1 MTGIFQS
8 LPPWLWFVIALVA
21 LFLARKPVH
30 QGILA
35 LARFFHQSLRLGANA
50 VAASEHRLQL
60 RNREVLLAA
69 GREATERH
77 IEREFDR
84 IEGAMKKELAQY
96 PALHRK
102 LCEQLTAI
110 DEDYVRSA
118 EVPPEPTNWAK
129 AIKAVAEIP
138 AKQDPVVG
146 DVLETIHGSMRKA
159 EGKALEAYRE
169 SARERH
175 QLLKRMMPAWRS
187 ILKSL
192 GKVNKTVATVQQ
204 RSKVVDGHM
213 DRYEEI
219 LQGSDRAQRM
229 LSSSSL
235 SQFFISAF
243 VLAIAVG
250 GALINFHLIAR
261 PMTEMVGGTSYI
273 GNFKVADISA
283 LVIILVEIT
292 MGLFVMECLRIT
304 RLFPVI
310 SALSDKLRT
319 RMMWAAFA
327 LLFFLAT
334 VEAGLAFMREIL
346 MREDLAV
353 SAQLRG
359 AEVAAVDSSV
369 YWITTAAQMGMGF
382 ILPFALTFV
391 AIPLENFIASTRTV
405 IGIVTAFFL
414 RLLSVV
420 LRLAGTGSLR
430 TGTLLV
436 RLYDIVI
443 FFPLWLEARFLGWR
457 EQAAEKAVVESTVE
471 ESVPASKASSRS
483 PSRRSAKSVSK
494 SSAKLPTN
502 LEEQPS

>member
-1 MTGIFQS
+1 MTEIFQS
-8 LPPWLWFVIALVA
+8 LPTWLWFIVALTA
-21 LFLARKPVH
+21 LFLARRPVH
-30 QGILA
+30 QGIYA

-50 VAASEHRLQL
+50 VAATEARLQL
-60 RNREVLLAA
+60 RNREVLMAA

-84 IEGAMKKELAQY
+84 IESAMKKELAQY
-96 PALHRK
+96 PALHRR

-159 EGKALEAYRE
+159 EAKALEAYRE

-175 QLLKRMMPAWRS
+175 QLLKRMMPAWRA
-187 ILKSL
+187 ILHSL
-192 GKVNKTVATVQQ
+192 GKVNKTVTTVHQ
-204 RSKVVDGHM
+204 RAKVVDGHM

-219 LQGSDRAQRM
+219 LQSSDRAQRM

-273 GNFKVADISA
+273 GSFRIADISA

-292 MGLFVMECLRIT
+292 MGLFMMECLRIT

-310 SALSDKLRT
+310 SALHDKLRT

-327 LLFFLAT
+327 LLFFLAS

-346 MREDLAV
+346 MQEDLAV

-359 AEVAAVDSSV
+359 DEVAATTTSV

-405 IGIVTAFFL
+405 IGIFAAFFL
-414 RLLSVV
+414 RVLAVV
-420 LRLAGTGSLR
+420 LRLTGTGIWR
-430 TGTLLV
+430 TGTMLARV
-436 RLYDIVI
+436 YDIVI
-443 FFPLWLEARFLGWR
+443 FFPLWLESRFQRWR
-457 EQAAEKAVVESTVE
+457 EQVTLKSDKTKSPAE
-471 ESVPASKASSRS
+471 
-483 PSRRSAKSVSK
+483 
-494 SSAKLPTN
+494 
-502 LEEQPS
+502 LEEAL

>member
-1 MTGIFQS
+1 MAEIIHS
-8 LPPWLWFVIALVA
+8 MPPWLWLVITLFA

-30 QGILA
+30 QGIYA
-35 LARFFHQSLRLGANA
+35 LARFFHQALRLGANA
-50 VAASEHRLQL
+50 VAAAEGRLQL

-84 IEGAMKKELAQY
+84 IESAMKKELAQY
-96 PALHRK
+96 PALHRR

-159 EGKALEAYRE
+159 EAKALEAYRE

-175 QLLKRMMPAWRS
+175 QLLKRMMPAWRA
-187 ILKSL
+187 ILNSL
-192 GKVNKTVATVQQ
+192 GRVNKTVTAIQQ
-204 RSKVVDGHM
+204 RAKAIDGHM

-219 LQGSDRAQRM
+219 LQSSDRAQRM

-292 MGLFVMECLRIT
+292 MGLFVMDCLRIT

-310 SALSDKLRT
+310 SALNDKLRT
-319 RMMWAAFA
+319 RMMWAAFV
-327 LLFFLAT
+327 LLFFLAS

-346 MREDLAV
+346 MQEDLAV

-359 AEVAAVDSSV
+359 ETVATAAGI

-391 AIPLENFIASTRTV
+391 AIPLENFIASARTV
-405 IGIVTAFFL
+405 IGVLAAFCL
-414 RLLSVV
+414 RLLSVF
-420 LRLAGTGSLR
+420 LRLAGTGILR
-430 TGTLLV
+430 MGAMLV
-436 RLYDIVI
+436 RVYDIAI
-443 FFPLWLEARFLGWR
+443 FLPLWLEVRYLNR
-457 EQAAEKAVVESTVE
+457 REKAAPSAVSEFPGE
-471 ESVPASKASSRS
+471 KAGEA
-483 PSRRSAKSVSK
+483 PV
-494 SSAKLPTN
+494 
-502 LEEQPS
+502 

>member
-1 MTGIFQS
+1 MAELFHS
-8 LPPWLWFVIALVA
+8 VPPWLLFVIALVA

-30 QGILA
+30 QGIYS
-35 LARFFHQSLRLGANA
+35 LARFFHHSLRLGANA
-50 VAASEHRLQL
+50 VAAAESRLQL

-84 IEGAMKKELAQY
+84 IESAMKKELAQY

-102 LCEQLTAI
+102 LCEQLTTI
-110 DEDYVRSA
+110 DEDYVRSS

-138 AKQDPVVG
+138 AKQDPVVS

-159 EGKALEAYRE
+159 EAKALEAYRE

-192 GKVNKTVATVQQ
+192 GRVNKTVTAVQQ

-219 LQGSDRAQRM
+219 LQCSDRAQRM

-319 RMMWAAFA
+319 RMMWAAFT
-327 LLFFLAT
+327 LLLFLAT

-346 MREDLAV
+346 MQEDLAV

-359 AEVAAVDSSV
+359 EAVAATGGGV

-391 AIPLENFIASTRTV
+391 AIPLENFIASSRTV
-405 IGIVTAFFL
+405 IGVLGAFLL
-414 RLLSVV
+414 RVVSVV
-420 LRLAGTGSLR
+420 LRLAGTALLR
-430 TGTLLV
+430 TGAMLV
-436 RLYDIVI
+436 RVYDIVI
-443 FFPLWLEARFLGWR
+443 FFPLWLEAGFLRWR
-457 EQAAEKAVVESTVE
+457 EKVAQQNAEKALQE
-471 ESVPASKASSRS
+471 AG
-483 PSRRSAKSVSK
+483 KS
-494 SSAKLPTN
+494 
-502 LEEQPS
+502 

>member
-1 MTGIFQS
+1 MAELFHS
-8 LPPWLWFVIALVA
+8 LPPWLWFVIALIA
-21 LFLARKPVH
+21 LFLARKPIH
-30 QGILA
+30 QGIYA
-35 LARFFHQSLRLGANA
+35 LARFFHHALRLGANA
-50 VAASEHRLQL
+50 VAAAEGRLQL

-69 GREATERH
+69 GREATERQ
-77 IEREFDR
+77 IERDFDR
-84 IEGAMKKELAQY
+84 IEVAMKKELAQY

-192 GKVNKTVATVQQ
+192 GKVNKTVTTVQQ
-204 RSKVVDGHM
+204 RAGVIDGHM
-213 DRYEEI
+213 ERYEEI
-219 LQGSDRAQRM
+219 LQSSDRAQRM

-273 GNFKVADISA
+273 GSFKVADISA

-310 SALSDKLRT
+310 SALNDKLRT

-346 MREDLAV
+346 MQEDLAV

-359 AEVAAVDSSV
+359 AEVISAESGVF
-369 YWITTAAQMGMGF
+369 WITTAAQMGMGF

-405 IGIVTAFFL
+405 IGILGAFTL

-420 LRLAGTGSLR
+420 LRIAGTGILR

-443 FFPLWLEARFLGWR
+443 FFPLWLENRFHLWR
-457 EQAAEKAVVESTVE
+457 NQAVDEPPVAAAAPAKT
-471 ESVPASKASSRS
+471 ASKRT
-483 PSRRSAKSVSK
+483 AKSSTKAASK
-494 SSAKLPTN
+494 SAAALQ
-502 LEEQPS
+502 EQPS

>member
-1 MTGIFQS
+1 MTELLHS
-8 LPPWLWFVIALVA
+8 LPLWLWFLLALVA
-21 LFLARKPVH
+21 LFVARRPVH
-30 QGILA
+30 QGIFS

-50 VAASEHRLQL
+50 VAGAEQRLQE

-69 GREATERH
+69 GREAAERH
-77 IEREFDR
+77 VEREFDR
-84 IEGAMKKELAQY
+84 IEATMKKELAQY

-138 AKQDPVVG
+138 AKSDPVVG
-146 DVLETIHGSMRKA
+146 DVLETIHHSMRKA
-159 EGKALEAYRE
+159 EAKALEAYRE

-175 QLLKRMMPAWRS
+175 QLLKRMMPNWRS
-187 ILKSL
+187 MLSTL
-192 GKVNKTVATVQQ
+192 GRVNKSVDSVIRRA
-204 RSKVVDGHM
+204 KAVDGHM
-213 DRYEEI
+213 ERYEEI
-219 LQGSDRAQRM
+219 VQGSDRALRM

-235 SQFFISAF
+235 SQFFIAAF

-310 SALSDKLRT
+310 SALNDKLRM
-319 RMMWAAFA
+319 RMMWAAFV
-327 LLFFLAT
+327 LLFFLAS
-334 VEAGLAFMREIL
+334 VEAGLAFMREVL
-346 MREDLAV
+346 MQEDLAV

-359 AEVAAVDSSV
+359 GEVEAATSGV

-391 AIPLENFIASTRTV
+391 AIPLENFMASARTV
-405 IGIVTAFFL
+405 IGLLTTFFL
-414 RLLSVV
+414 RILSVV
-420 LRLAGTGSLR
+420 LRLLGTAALRIGS
-430 TGTLLV
+430 LLV

-443 FFPLWLEARFLGWR
+443 FLPLWLENLYFSWR
-457 EQAAEKAVVESTVE
+457 AGAAETATAE
-471 ESVPASKASSRS
+471 EA
-483 PSRRSAKSVSK
+483 
-494 SSAKLPTN
+494 
-502 LEEQPS
+502 

>member
-1 MTGIFQS
+1 MTEIFQS
-8 LPPWLWFVIALVA
+8 LPPWLWFVIALIA
-21 LFLARKPVH
+21 LFLARRPVH
-30 QGILA
+30 QGIYA
-35 LARFFHQSLRLGANA
+35 LARFFHQSLRLGGNA
-50 VAASEHRLQL
+50 VAAAEHRLQL

-69 GREATERH
+69 GREAAERH
-77 IEREFDR
+77 IEREFER

-118 EVPPEPTNWAK
+118 EVPPEPTSWAK
-129 AIKAVAEIP
+129 AIQAVAEIP
-138 AKQDPVVG
+138 AKQDSVVG

-175 QLLKRMMPAWRS
+175 LLLKRMMPAWRS

-192 GKVNKTVATVQQ
+192 GAVNKTVSTVQQ
-204 RSKVVDGHM
+204 RAKTVDGHM
-213 DRYEEI
+213 ARYEEI

-273 GNFKVADISA
+273 GNFKIADISA

-310 SALSDKLRT
+310 GALSDKLRM
-319 RMMWAAFA
+319 RMMWAAFG

-334 VEAGLAFMREIL
+334 IEAGLAFMREIL
-346 MREDLAV
+346 MQEDLAV

-359 AEVAAVDSSV
+359 AEVASV
-369 YWITTAAQMGMGF
+369 EGGVFWITTAAQMGMGF

-405 IGIVTAFFL
+405 IGLVAAFIL
-414 RLLSVV
+414 RVLSVV
-420 LRLAGTGSLR
+420 LRLAGTAILR
-430 TGTLLV
+430 SGTLLV
-436 RLYDIVI
+436 RAYDIVI
-443 FFPLWLEARFLGWR
+443 FFPLWLEARILQWR
-457 EQAAEKAVVESTVE
+457 ERMAVTAGGAAAEKKSATS
-471 ESVPASKASSRS
+471 A
-483 PSRRSAKSVSK
+483 RSATK
-494 SSAKLPTN
+494 SSAKPSAKPAAKTSVGSSLQ
-502 LEEQPS
+502 EQPS

>member
-1 MTGIFQS
+1 MTQLLDS
-8 LPPWLWFVIALVA
+8 LPLWLWFLLALVA
-21 LFLARKPVH
+21 LFVARKPVH
-30 QGILA
+30 QGVFA

-50 VAASEHRLQL
+50 VANAEQRLQD

-69 GREATERH
+69 GREAAERH
-77 IEREFDR
+77 VEREFDR
-84 IEGAMKKELAQY
+84 IEATMKKELAQY

-138 AKQDPVVG
+138 AKSDPVVG
-146 DVLETIHGSMRKA
+146 DVLETIHHSMRKA
-159 EGKALEAYRE
+159 EAKALEAYRE

-175 QLLKRMMPAWRS
+175 QLLKRMMPNWRS
-187 ILKSL
+187 MLSTL
-192 GKVNKTVATVQQ
+192 GRVNKSVDSVIHRA
-204 RSKVVDGHM
+204 KVLDGHM
-213 DRYEEI
+213 ERYEEI
-219 LQGSDRAQRM
+219 VQGSDRALRM

-235 SQFFISAF
+235 VQFFIASF

-273 GNFKVADISA
+273 GSFKVADISA

-310 SALSDKLRT
+310 SALSDKLRM
-319 RMMWAAFA
+319 RMMWAAFV
-327 LLFFLAT
+327 LLFFLAS

-346 MREDLAV
+346 MQEDLAV

-359 AEVAAVDSSV
+359 GEVEAATSGV

-391 AIPLENFIASTRTV
+391 AIPLENFIASARTV
-405 IGIVTAFFL
+405 IGLLTTFFL
-414 RLLSVV
+414 RILSVV
-420 LRLAGTGSLR
+420 LRLTGTAALR
-430 TGTLLV
+430 TGSLLV

-443 FFPLWLEARFLGWR
+443 FLPLWLENLYFNWR
-457 EQAAEKAVVESTVE
+457 AGSASEATAEEA
-471 ESVPASKASSRS
+471 
-483 PSRRSAKSVSK
+483 
-494 SSAKLPTN
+494 
-502 LEEQPS
+502 

>member
-1 MTGIFQS
+1 MAELFQS

-30 QGILA
+30 QGIYA
-35 LARFFHQSLRLGANA
+35 FARFFHQSFRLGANA
-50 VAASEHRLQL
+50 VAAAEARLQL

-69 GREATERH
+69 GREATERQ
-77 IEREFDR
+77 IERDFDR
-84 IEGAMKKELAQY
+84 VESAMKKELAQY
-96 PALHRK
+96 PALHRR

-169 SARERH
+169 SSRERH

-192 GKVNKTVATVQQ
+192 GKVNKTVSTVQQ
-204 RSKVVDGHM
+204 RAKVIDGHM

-243 VLAIAVG
+243 VLTIAVG

-273 GNFKVADISA
+273 GSFKVADISA

-310 SALSDKLRT
+310 SALNDKIRT

-346 MREDLAV
+346 MQEDLAV

-359 AEVAAVDSSV
+359 AEASV
-369 YWITTAAQMGMGF
+369 SDGGVFWITTAAQMGMGF

-405 IGIVTAFFL
+405 IGIFAAFFL
-414 RLLSVV
+414 RLLSVL
-420 LRLAGTGSLR
+420 LRLTGTGILR
-430 TGTLLV
+430 TGGMLV

-443 FFPLWLEARFLGWR
+443 FFPLWLEARFLSWR
-457 EQAAEKAVVESTVE
+457 EQAARKALEKKI
-471 ESVPASKASSRS
+471 PA
-483 PSRRSAKSVSK
+483 
-494 SSAKLPTN
+494 
-502 LEEQPS
+502 EMEQA

>member
-50 VAASEHRLQL
+50 VAAAEGRLQL

-77 IEREFDR
+77 VEREFDR
-84 IEGAMKKELAQY
+84 IEAAMKKELAQY

-192 GKVNKTVATVQQ
+192 GKVNKTVTTVQQ
-204 RSKVVDGHM
+204 RARVVDGHM
-213 DRYEEI
+213 ERYEEI

-319 RMMWAAFA
+319 QMMWAALV

-334 VEAGLAFMREIL
+334 VEAGLAFMREVL
-346 MREDLAV
+346 MQEDLAV

-359 AEVAAVDSSV
+359 AEVATVDGGV

-405 IGIVTAFFL
+405 IGIVSAFTL

-420 LRLAGTGSLR
+420 LRLTGTGLLR
-430 TGTLLV
+430 CGTLLV
-436 RLYDIVI
+436 RAYDILI
-443 FFPLWLEARFLGWR
+443 FLPLWLEARFIGWR
-457 EQAAEKAVVESTVE
+457 QQIAEKSAEQASP
-471 ESVPASKASSRS
+471 SASKAS
-483 PSRRSAKSVSK
+483 AKTAPKRTSK
-494 SSAKLPTN
+494 ASSKTAST
-502 LEEQPS
+502 LEGQTT

>member
-1 MTGIFQS
+1 MTEIFQS
-8 LPPWLWFVIALVA
+8 LPPWLWFILGLIA

-30 QGILA
+30 QGIYA
-35 LARFFHQSLRLGANA
+35 LARFFHYSLRLGANA
-50 VAASEHRLQL
+50 VAAAEGRLQL

-69 GREATERH
+69 GREAAERH

-84 IEGAMKKELAQY
+84 IENAMKKELAQY
-96 PALHRK
+96 PALHRR

-118 EVPPEPTNWAK
+118 EVPPEPSNWSK

-138 AKQDPVVG
+138 AKHDPVVG

-159 EGKALEAYRE
+159 EAKALEAYRE

-187 ILKSL
+187 ILNSL
-192 GKVNKTVATVQQ
+192 GKVNKTVTSVQQ
-204 RSKVVDGHM
+204 RARVVDGHM
-213 DRYEEI
+213 ERYEEI
-219 LQGSDRAQRM
+219 LQSSDRAQRM

-310 SALSDKLRT
+310 SALHDKLRT
-319 RMMWAAFA
+319 RMMWAAFIL
-327 LLFFLAT
+327 LLFLAA
-334 VEAGLAFMREIL
+334 VEAGLAFMREVL
-346 MREDLAV
+346 MQEDLAV

-359 AEVAAVDSSV
+359 AEMAVTTGGV

-391 AIPLENFIASTRTV
+391 AIPLENFIASSRTV
-405 IGIVTAFFL
+405 IGILAAFFL

-420 LRLAGTGSLR
+420 LRLAGTAIWR
-430 TGTLLV
+430 TGAMLV
-436 RLYDIVI
+436 RIYDIVI
-443 FFPLWLEARFLGWR
+443 FFPLWLEARFLRWR
-457 EQAAEKAVVESTVE
+457 EQAAQKAET
-471 ESVPASKASSRS
+471 
-483 PSRRSAKSVSK
+483 AKSTSE
-494 SSAKLPTN
+494 
-502 LEEQPS
+502 LEQAS

>member
-1 MTGIFQS
+1 MTGLLDS
-8 LPPWLWFVIALVA
+8 LPLWLWFVLALVA
-21 LFLARKPVH
+21 LFVARRPVH
-30 QGILA
+30 QGIFS
-35 LARFFHQSLRLGANA
+35 LARFFHQSLRLGASA
-50 VAASEHRLQL
+50 VSAAELRLQE
-60 RNREVLLAA
+60 RNREVLLAV
-69 GREATERH
+69 GREAAERH
-77 IEREFDR
+77 VEREFDR
-84 IEGAMKKELAQY
+84 IESTMKKELAQY
-96 PALHRK
+96 PTLHRH

-129 AIKAVAEIP
+129 AIKAVADIP

-146 DVLETIHGSMRKA
+146 DVLETIHNSMRKA
-159 EGKALEAYRE
+159 ESKALEVYRE

-175 QLLKRMMPAWRS
+175 QLLKRMMPHWRS
-187 ILKSL
+187 MLTTL
-192 GKVNKTVATVQQ
+192 GRVNKSVDSVIRRAGAI
-204 RSKVVDGHM
+204 DGHM
-213 DRYEEI
+213 ERYEEI
-219 LQGSDRAQRM
+219 QAGSERARRM

-243 VLAIAVG
+243 VLTIAVG

-273 GNFKVADISA
+273 GSFKIADISA

-292 MGLFVMECLRIT
+292 MGLFAMECLRIT

-310 SALSDKLRT
+310 GSLSDKLRT
-319 RMMWAAFA
+319 RMMWAAFV

-346 MREDLAV
+346 MQEDLAV

-359 AEVAAVDSSV
+359 DEVAATSGGV

-391 AIPLENFIASTRTV
+391 AIPLENFIASARTV
-405 IGIVTAFFL
+405 IGVVTAFLL
-414 RLLSVV
+414 RILSVT
-420 LRLAGTGSLR
+420 LRLAGTAALR
-430 TGTLLV
+430 AGTMLV

-443 FFPLWLEARFLGWR
+443 FFPLWLENKVLDWRARTGGSKSV
-457 EQAAEKAVVESTVE
+457 EKAS
-471 ESVPASKASSRS
+471 
-483 PSRRSAKSVSK
+483 
-494 SSAKLPTN
+494 
-502 LEEQPS
+502 

>member
-8 LPPWLWFVIALVA
+8 LPPSLWFVIALVA

-35 LARFFHQSLRLGANA
+35 LARFFHQSLRLGASA
-50 VAASEHRLQL
+50 VAAAEGRLQL

-96 PALHRK
+96 PALHRR

-192 GKVNKTVATVQQ
+192 GKVNKTVSTVQQ
-204 RSKVVDGHM
+204 RARVVDGHM

-273 GNFKVADISA
+273 GSFKIADISA

-310 SALSDKLRT
+310 SALSDKVRT
-319 RMMWAAFA
+319 RMMWAAFT

-346 MREDLAV
+346 MQEDLAV

-359 AEVAAVDSSV
+359 AEVVAAEGGV

-405 IGIVTAFFL
+405 IGILAVFML

-420 LRLAGTGSLR
+420 LRLAGTALLR
-430 TGTLLV
+430 SGTLLI

-443 FFPLWLEARFLGWR
+443 FFPLWLEARFLRWR
-457 EQAAEKAVVESTVE
+457 EQVGEKAGTESA
-471 ESVPASKASSRS
+471 PAEARPAKKTT
-483 PSRRSAKSVSK
+483 PRRTAKSSSK
-494 SSAKLPTN
+494 SAATSGGALQ
-502 LEEQPS
+502 EQPS

>member
-1 MTGIFQS
+1 MTELLES
-8 LPPWLWFVIALVA
+8 LPLWLWFVLALSA
-21 LFLARKPVH
+21 LFVARKPVH
-30 QGILA
+30 QGIFA
-35 LARFFHQSLRLGANA
+35 LARFFHQSLRLGARA
-50 VAASEHRLQL
+50 VANSGQRLQK

-69 GREATERH
+69 GREAAERH
-77 IEREFDR
+77 VEREFDR
-84 IEGAMKKELAQY
+84 IEATMKKELAQY
-96 PALHRK
+96 PVLHRK

-138 AKQDPVVG
+138 AKSDPVVG
-146 DVLETIHGSMRKA
+146 DVLETIHHSMRKA
-159 EGKALEAYRE
+159 ESKALEAYRE

-175 QLLKRMMPAWRS
+175 QLLKRMMPSWRS
-187 ILKSL
+187 MLSTL
-192 GKVNKTVATVQQ
+192 GQVNKSVDSVIRRA
-204 RSKVVDGHM
+204 KAIDGHM
-213 DRYEEI
+213 ARYEEI
-219 LQGSDRAQRM
+219 QQGSDRALRM

-261 PMTEMVGGTSYI
+261 PMMEMVGGTSYI

-292 MGLFVMECLRIT
+292 LGLFLMECLRIT

-310 SALSDKLRT
+310 GALSDKLRT
-319 RMMWAAFA
+319 RMLWAAFG
-327 LLFFLAT
+327 LLFFLAC

-346 MREDLAV
+346 MQEDLAV

-359 AEVAAVDSSV
+359 AEVETVSGGI

-391 AIPLENFIASTRTV
+391 AIPLENFIASARTV
-405 IGIVTAFFL
+405 IGLLAVFFL
-414 RLLSVV
+414 RALSVL
-420 LRLAGTGSLR
+420 LRLGGIAALRSGSL
-430 TGTLLV
+430 LV
-436 RLYDIVI
+436 HLYDIVI
-443 FFPLWLEARFLGWR
+443 FLPLWLESLYLNRR
-457 EQAAEKAVVESTVE
+457 
-471 ESVPASKASSRS
+471 ASSAAAA
-483 PSRRSAKSVSK
+483 SA
-494 SSAKLPTN
+494 
-502 LEEQPS
+502 EEA

>member
-1 MTGIFQS
+1 MTGLLDS
-8 LPPWLWFVIALVA
+8 PPLWLWFVLALVA
-21 LFLARKPVH
+21 LFVARKPVH

-50 VAASEHRLQL
+50 VAGAESRLQQ

-69 GREATERH
+69 GREAAERH

-84 IEGAMKKELAQY
+84 IESVMKKELAQY

-129 AIKAVAEIP
+129 AIKAVADIP

-146 DVLETIHGSMRKA
+146 DVLETINHSMRKA
-159 EGKALEAYRE
+159 ESKALEAYRE
-169 SARERH
+169 SARVRH
-175 QLLKRMMPAWRS
+175 QLLRRMMPHWRS
-187 ILKSL
+187 ILSIL
-192 GKVNKTVATVQQ
+192 GRVNKSVDSVNRRA
-204 RSKVVDGHM
+204 KVLDGHM
-213 DRYEEI
+213 EHYEEI
-219 LQGSDRAQRM
+219 LRDSDRAQRM

-292 MGLFVMECLRIT
+292 MGLFAMECLRIT

-310 SALSDKLRT
+310 GALSDKLRM
-319 RMMWAAFA
+319 RMMWAAFV

-346 MREDLAV
+346 MQEDLAV

-359 AEVAAVDSSV
+359 EEVAAASTGV

-391 AIPLENFIASTRTV
+391 AIPLENFIASARTV
-405 IGIVTAFFL
+405 IGVLVGFAL

-420 LRLAGTGSLR
+420 LRLAGTACLR
-430 TGTLLV
+430 AGGMLV
-436 RLYDIVI
+436 RLYDILI
-443 FFPLWLEARFLGWR
+443 FFPLWLESKYLSWR
-457 EQAAEKAVVESTVE
+457 EPPQSATAEKV
-471 ESVPASKASSRS
+471 
-483 PSRRSAKSVSK
+483 
-494 SSAKLPTN
+494 
-502 LEEQPS
+502 Q